1 AGIGATVAELLANPY
16 LLFEQDRRLI
26 DRVAFGVVDRGLF
39 PDESIRKQFPVP
51 APSRIDDPADERRVR
66 ALVVDLLE
74 DASAQ
79 GHTLL
84 PRSWVIRR
92 ARERAL
98 QPPCP
103 LGENVLDATEA
114 SFAPVVVCA
123 ATRSGEAAYQ
133 VDRLAECRKI
143 VRHEILGRKASKPH
157 TAAHD
162 WRKIV
167 DSGLGQPLPDD
178 PADNQLENRA
188 RQEKAAALE
197 QLFSSRLCVLIGQ
210 AGTGKTT
217 LLRMLC
223 GMPDVKSKGIL
234 LLAPTGKARVRMEE
248 QTRL

>member
-92 ARERAL
+92 ALSERTCST
-98 QPPCP
+98 PRRP
-103 LGENVLDATEA
+103 A
-114 SFAPVVVCA
+114 SRRSSCA
-123 ATRSGEAAYQ
+123 
-133 VDRLAECRKI
+133 RLR
-143 VRHEILGRKASKPH
+143 
-157 TAAHD
+157 
-162 WRKIV
+162 
-167 DSGLGQPLPDD
+167 
-178 PADNQLENRA
+178 
-188 RQEKAAALE
+188 AAA
-197 QLFSSRLCVLIGQ
+197 
-210 AGTGKTT
+210 K
-217 LLRMLC
+217 LLT
-223 GMPDVKSKGIL
+223 K
-234 LLAPTGKARVRMEE
+234 
-248 QTRL
+248 